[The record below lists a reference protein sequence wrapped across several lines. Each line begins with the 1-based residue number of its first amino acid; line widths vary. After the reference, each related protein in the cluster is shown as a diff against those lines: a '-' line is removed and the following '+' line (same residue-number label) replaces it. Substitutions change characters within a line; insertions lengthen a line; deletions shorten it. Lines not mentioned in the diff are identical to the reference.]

1 MSSNVK
7 KLEVMLISQILLEDY
22 RGHLSLK
29 DNDVS
34 NMLVKRMQKKY
45 RISDETMQ
53 KIVSRDR
60 EIFERRGNEDSSYA
74 FDSEHGLYDTL
85 DILYNLLQFLF

>member
-22 RGHLSLK
+22 RGHLSLE

-34 NMLVKRMQKKY
+34 NMLVKRMQKNIELVMKQCKKLLVV
-45 RISDETMQ
+45 IEKFLKEEGM
-53 KIVSRDR
+53 KIL
-60 EIFERRGNEDSSYA
+60 
-74 FDSEHGLYDTL
+74 HM
-85 DILYNLLQFLF
+85 LLIQNMVYMIH

>member
-60 EIFERRGNEDSSYA
+60 
-74 FDSEHGLYDTL
+74 
-85 DILYNLLQFLF
+85 